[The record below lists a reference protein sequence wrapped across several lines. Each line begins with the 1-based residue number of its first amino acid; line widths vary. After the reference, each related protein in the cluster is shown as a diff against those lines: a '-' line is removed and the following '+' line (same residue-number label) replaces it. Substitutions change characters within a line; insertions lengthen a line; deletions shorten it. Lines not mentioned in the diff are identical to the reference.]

1 MERRHFK
8 RIMLKISGEALAGDQ
23 KHGIDLE
30 TIRSLAREIKEL
42 KDTGAE
48 IALVN
53 GGGNIFRGI
62 AASASGMDRAQ
73 ADYMGMMA
81 TVINSLALQDALEKE
96 GLSTRVMS
104 AITMQAVAEPYIRR
118 RAERHLQKGRIVI
131 FTAGT
136 GNPYFTTDMAACLRA
151 NEIHAEVVCKA
162 TKVKGVYDS
171 DPMTNPNAVLH
182 KHLTYDEVLSQ
193 NLRVMD
199 ASAIA
204 LCRDNNLPII
214 VFSMKEKGNICR
226 VAHGESIGTF
236 ISSKYPF

>member
-1 MERRHFK
+1 MTRKSYK

-23 KHGIDLE
+23 GHGIDPD
-30 TIRSLAREIKEL
+30 TIRSLAGEIRAL

-48 IALVN
+48 VAIVN

-62 AASASGMDRAQ
+62 AASAAGMDRAQ

-81 TVINSLALQDALEKE
+81 TVINALALQDALEKE
-96 GLSTRVMS
+96 GLDTRVMS
-104 AITMQAVAEPYIRR
+104 AITMRAVAEPYIRR
-118 RAERHLQKGRIVI
+118 RAERHLEKGRIVI
-131 FTAGT
+131 FAAGT

-162 TKVKGVYDS
+162 TKVEGVYDS
-171 DPMTNPNAVLH
+171 DPMTNPDAVLH

-199 ASAIA
+199 ATAIA
-204 LCRDNNLPII
+204 LCRDNDLPII
-214 VFSMKEKGNICR
+214 VFSMKTHGNICR
-226 VAHGESIGTF
+226 VAEGQAIGTL
-236 ISSKYPF
+236 ISS